1 MFHFS
6 VGVKLVVRFKADH
19 NTIPLENMTLS
30 SDFYQLLLFLGYYI
44 LLGGLKLGYEVLDL
58 SGVENFY
65 GYIEDGEF
73 I

>member
-1 MFHFS
+1 M
-6 VGVKLVVRFKADH
+6 VRFKADH
-19 NTIPLENMTLS
+19 NTIPLENMTLI

-58 SGVENFY
+58 LGVENFY

>member
-30 SDFYQLLLFLGYYI
+30 SDFYQLLLFLGYSI

-58 SGVENFY
+58 LGVENFH
-65 GYIEDGEF
+65 GYIEDG
-73 I
+73 

>member
-1 MFHFS
+1 M
-6 VGVKLVVRFKADH
+6 VRFKADH

-44 LLGGLKLGYEVLDL
+44 LLGGLTLGYEVLDL